1 MTVRI
6 RSHHIKLLRTLF
18 GLSQLDLARMMLYA
32 PVTIKRLESGS
43 LRLSDD
49 VERSL
54 SEIFE
59 KDREE
64 VQAFMRAVDAFRAW
78 RLSHDEIEDE
88 TNTEVQE
95 VRDDMEQHNETIL
108 TADDVRTLRYIT
120 GMSQAELAER
130 IVRKPQTM
138 HNYET
143 GVRNMPIDV
152 QERIWHVF
160 DLDHDTELLE
170 AMKVVSSYRI
180 SRAPAATP

>member
-59 KDREE
+59 TDREE
-64 VQAFMRAVDAFRAW
+64 VQAFMRAVDEFYGIDAA
-78 RLSHDEIEDE
+78 ED
-88 TNTEVQE
+88 
-95 VRDDMEQHNETIL
+95 L
-108 TADDVRTLRYIT
+108 
-120 GMSQAELAER
+120 
-130 IVRKPQTM
+130 P
-138 HNYET
+138 
-143 GVRNMPIDV
+143 
-152 QERIWHVF
+152 
-160 DLDHDTELLE
+160 
-170 AMKVVSSYRI
+170 
-180 SRAPAATP
+180 